1 MRPLTDTD
9 ILRLWE
15 WGRDRRLPVERA
27 LALLATA
34 EPDESWERLSAMSI
48 GQRDGRLLSL
58 RGMTFGQTLG
68 AFAECPGCR
77 EGVEFTVAVN
87 ELRSVDDTSPDGRSM
102 QLMTANGYTV
112 RYRLP
117 NSSDFRAI
125 PEETD
130 LRHARRQLL
139 RRCILEVRCGSDLI
153 DTDVLPPW
161 LIRDVVEHM
170 AQADPQADTLLGI
183 QCPACGEEWEAIFD
197 IAEFFWAE
205 IADYA
210 NRLLREVHQL
220 ARGYCWSESDIL
232 AMSVTR
238 RQWYLEMLGT

>member
-1 MRPLTDTD
+1 MRPLTATD

-15 WGRDRRLPVERA
+15 WGRNRRLPVERA

-58 RGMTFGQTLG
+58 RGMTFGQTLV
-68 AFAECPGCR
+68 AFGECPR
-77 EGVEFTVAVN
+77 IATFTVAVN
-87 ELRSVDDTSPDGRSM
+87 ELRSVDDRSLDGRSM
-102 QLMTANGYTV
+102 QLTTANGYIV

-117 NSSDFRAI
+117 NSRDFLAI
-125 PEETD
+125 SEKTD
-130 LRHARRQLL
+130 LRHARHQLL
-139 RRCILEVRCGSDLI
+139 RRCIVDVRCGSDLI
-153 DTDVLPPW
+153 NTDALPSW

-170 AQADPQADTLLGI
+170 SQSDPQADTLLGI
-183 QCPACGEEWEAIFD
+183 QCPACGEEWEALFD
-197 IAEFFWAE
+197 IGEFFWAE

-210 NRLLREVHQL
+210 KRLLREVHQL